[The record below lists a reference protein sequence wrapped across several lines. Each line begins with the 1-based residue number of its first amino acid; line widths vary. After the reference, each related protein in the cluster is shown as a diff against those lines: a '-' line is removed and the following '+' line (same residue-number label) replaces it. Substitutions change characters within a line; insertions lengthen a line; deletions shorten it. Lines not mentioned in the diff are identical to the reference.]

1 VSGTSILAS
10 GRSSKDRARQ
20 GMDRPAVAAYG
31 RSTSPFSRSSEVTML
46 VIAGATGRV
55 GSAAASALLAAG
67 ADTRVLVRDPV
78 RGAGWAAR
86 GADVVV
92 ADLTDRAAL
101 AAALTDAD
109 GLFALLPF
117 DLTAPDLDA
126 HARTLTAAVAGAV
139 RDSGLRHVV
148 ALSSGGADLP
158 AGTGPIVGL
167 HHLEEA
173 LRATA
178 AVVTAVRPGHFQ
190 EKVADVVH
198 LARDAGVYPVLAG
211 SADTPHPLVATRDV
225 GAVVAR
231 ALLDPP
237 GRDQVLDVL
246 GPVATEREVA
256 AVLAAALRRELE
268 VVTVPEPAWADA
280 LVDAGLPRHAAEAVA
295 ELYRADDR
303 GLLAPRGDR
312 VEHGTTPLA
321 DTVARLVG
329 TPAGV

>member
-1 VSGTSILAS
+1 
-10 GRSSKDRARQ
+10 
-20 GMDRPAVAAYG
+20 MH
-31 RSTSPFSRSSEVTML
+31 

-55 GSAAASALLAAG
+55 GSAAAATLLAAG
-67 ADTRVLVRDPV
+67 AGTRVLVRD
-78 RGAGWAAR
+78 AAR
-86 GADVVV
+86 GAAWADRGADVAV
-92 ADLTDRAAL
+92 ADLSDRGAL
-101 AAALTDAD
+101 TAALTDAD

-117 DLTAPDLDA
+117 DLTAPDLNA
-126 HARTLTAAVAGAV
+126 HAGTLTDAVAGAV
-139 RDSGLRHVV
+139 RDSGVRHVV
-148 ALSSGGADLP
+148 VLSSGGADLP
-158 AGTGPIVGL
+158 SGTGPVVGL
-167 HHLEEA
+167 HDLEEA
-173 LRATA
+173 LRATG

-190 EKVADVVH
+190 EKVADVLD
-198 LARDAGVYPVLAG
+198 LARDTGVYPVLAA

-237 GRDQVLDVL
+237 DRSQVLDVL

-256 AVLAAALRRELE
+256 AVLGAALGRDLE
-268 VVTVPEPAWADA
+268 VVPVPEPAWADA

-303 GLLAPRGDR
+303 GLLTPRGDR

-321 DTVARLVG
+321 ETVARLAG

>member
-1 VSGTSILAS
+1 
-10 GRSSKDRARQ
+10 
-20 GMDRPAVAAYG
+20 MH
-31 RSTSPFSRSSEVTML
+31 

-55 GSAAASALLAAG
+55 GSAAAAALLAAG
-67 ADTRVLVRDPV
+67 ADTRVLVR
-78 RGAGWAAR
+78 GAAR
-86 GADVVV
+86 GAAWADRGAEVAV

-101 AAALTDAD
+101 TAALTDAD

-117 DLTAPDLDA
+117 DLTAPDLGA
-126 HARTLTAAVAGAV
+126 HARTLTDAVAGAV
-139 RDSGLRHVV
+139 RDSGVRHVV
-148 ALSSGGADLP
+148 VLSSGGADLP
-158 AGTGPIVGL
+158 SGTGPVVGL
-167 HHLEEA
+167 HDLEVA
-173 LRATA
+173 LRATGA
-178 AVVTAVRPGHFQ
+178 GVTAVRPGHFQ
-190 EKVADVVH
+190 EKVADVLD
-198 LARDAGVYPVLAG
+198 LARDTGVYPVLAA
-211 SADTPHPLVATRDV
+211 SADTAHPLVATRDV

-231 ALLDPP
+231 ALLEPP
-237 GRDQVLDVL
+237 DRSQVLDVL

-256 AVLAAALRRELE
+256 AVLGAALGRALE

-321 DTVARLVG
+321 ETVARLAG

>member
-1 VSGTSILAS
+1 
-10 GRSSKDRARQ
+10 
-20 GMDRPAVAAYG
+20 MH
-31 RSTSPFSRSSEVTML
+31 

-55 GSAAASALLAAG
+55 GSAAAAALLAAG
-67 ADTRVLVRDPV
+67 ADTRVLVRD
-78 RGAGWAAR
+78 AAR
-86 GADVVV
+86 GAAWADRGADVAV
-92 ADLTDRAAL
+92 ADLSDRGAL
-101 AAALTDAD
+101 TAALTDAD

-117 DLTAPDLDA
+117 DLTAPDLRA
-126 HARTLTAAVAGAV
+126 HARTLTDAVAGAV
-139 RDSGLRHVV
+139 RESGVRHVV
-148 ALSSGGADLP
+148 VLSSGGADLP
-158 AGTGPIVGL
+158 NGTGPIVGL
-167 HHLEEA
+167 HDLEVA
-173 LRATA
+173 LRATG

-190 EKVADVVH
+190 EKVADVLD
-198 LARDAGVYPVLAG
+198 LARDTGVYPVLAA
-211 SADTPHPLVATRDV
+211 SADSPHPLVATRDV

-237 GRDQVLDVL
+237 DRSQVLDVL

-256 AVLAAALRRELE
+256 AVLAAALGRDLD

-321 DTVARLVG
+321 ETVARLVAA
-329 TPAGV
+329 PAGV

>member
-1 VSGTSILAS
+1 
-10 GRSSKDRARQ
+10 
-20 GMDRPAVAAYG
+20 MH
-31 RSTSPFSRSSEVTML
+31 

-55 GSAAASALLAAG
+55 GSAAAAALLAAG
-67 ADTRVLVRDPV
+67 ADTRVLVRD
-78 RGAGWAAR
+78 AAR
-86 GADVVV
+86 GAAWADRGAEVGV

-101 AAALTDAD
+101 TAALTDAD

-117 DLTAPDLDA
+117 DLTARDLGA
-126 HARTLTAAVAGAV
+126 HARTLTEAVAGAV
-139 RDSGLRHVV
+139 RDSGVRHVV
-148 ALSSGGADLP
+148 MLSSGGADLP
-158 AGTGPIVGL
+158 SGTGPVVGL
-167 HHLEEA
+167 HDLEVA
-173 LRATA
+173 LRATG

-190 EKVADVVH
+190 EKVADVLA
-198 LARDAGVYPVLAG
+198 LARDTGVYPVLAA

-237 GRDQVLDVL
+237 DRSQVLDVL

-256 AVLAAALRRELE
+256 AVLGAALGRDLE
-268 VVTVPEPAWADA
+268 VVTVPEPAWAFA
-280 LVDAGLPRHAAEAVA
+280 LADVGLPRHAAEAVA

-321 DTVARLVG
+321 ETVARLVG
-329 TPAGV
+329 APAGV